1 MGLVLSQAWFSSGL
15 SCPLAQQLRDS
26 SLGRE
31 EGLAYNQGIPHSAA
45 DDD

>member
-15 SCPLAQQLRDS
+15 YARPLAQQLRVLS
-26 SLGRE
+26 WK

-45 DDD
+45 GG